1 MSSHSRPKHQQY
13 AMKSEAKPKHVVLL
27 DIDGDQFRTSQL
39 LLQTVRPFVFESVRV
54 LCCAR
59 TVRHDP
65 DCVSS

>member
-1 MSSHSRPKHQQY
+1 
-13 AMKSEAKPKHVVLL
+13 MKSEAKPKHVVLL